1 MIRVLLADDRE
12 VVRTGVAQFLANY
25 DDMQVVGQAADGVA
39 AVRLSGET
47 NPDVVLMDLVMPE
60 MDGIEATRQ
69 ILAKQPATRIIVFTV
84 FSERDNVFRAM
95 DAGAIGYLMKG
106 SDPDELVRGI
116 RAAMEGESVFGPE
129 ATRVL
134 VSRAG

>member
-1 MIRVLLADDRE
+1 MIRVLLADDRD
-12 VVRTGVAQFLANY
+12 VVRAGVAQFLANY
-25 DDMQVVGQAADGVA
+25 DDMEVVAQAADGVA

-47 NPDVVLMDLVMPE
+47 SPDVILMDLVMPE

-116 RAAMEGESVFGPE
+116 RAAMLGESAFGPE

>member
-1 MIRVLLADDRE
+1 MIRVLLADDRD
-12 VVRTGVAQFLANY
+12 VVRAGVAQFLANY
-25 DDMQVVGQAADGVA
+25 DDMEVVAQAADGAA

-47 NPDVVLMDLVMPE
+47 SPDVILMDLVMPE

-69 ILAKQPATRIIVFTV
+69 ILATQPATRIIVFTV

-106 SDPDELVRGI
+106 SDPEELVQGI
-116 RAAMEGESVFGPE
+116 RAAMGGESAFGPE

-134 VSRAG
+134 TSRAG

>member
-12 VVRTGVAQFLANY
+12 AVRAGVAQFLANY
-25 DDMQVVGQAADGVA
+25 DDMEVVGQAADGA
-39 AVRLSGET
+39 QAVGLSRET

-69 ILAKQPATRIIVFTV
+69 ILSSQPDTRIIVFTV
-84 FSERDNVFRAM
+84 FSERHNVFRAM

-116 RAAMEGESVFGPE
+116 RAAMGGESAFGPE
-129 ATRVL
+129 ATRVI

>member
-12 VVRTGVAQFLANY
+12 VVRAGVAQFLANY
-25 DDMQVVGQAADGVA
+25 DDIDVVGQAGDGVA
-39 AVRLSGET
+39 AVRLSDET
-47 NPDVVLMDLVMPE
+47 NPDVILMDLVMPE
-60 MDGIEATRQ
+60 MDGIEATRR
-69 ILAKQPATRIIVFTV
+69 ILAKQPDTRVIVFTV

-116 RAAMEGESVFGPE
+116 RAAMIGESAFGPE
-129 ATRVL
+129 AMRVL
-134 VSRAG
+134 ASRAS